1 MRRIISIVLALCL
14 TLALAGCGVARLRQ
28 EESGLKLYYCPAD
41 LSHLSGGDALC
52 YATVP
57 WDTLPDGDRQE
68 RVEAALTLLMG
79 SREGF
84 ESPIPAGT
92 RLLGCTM
99 VGGTVWV
106 DYSEAYGQLS
116 GMDLTTA
123 DYCVT
128 LTLTQLEGVHVVR
141 ITVAGRELA
150 YRDTNLLLAGDVLL
164 TSTDDVVRSLAVQLY
179 FPDGDGALTAEDR
192 LLNLYE
198 GESRAGVVIDAVLA
212 GPESDALLPLVPEGF
227 SVVSARLDDEMCY
240 LNLSAESA
248 ALLPED
254 DAAQET
260 VLMGLVRSLRSVEG
274 VMAVQFLVDGEYSRT
289 FGKVDIS
296 APWTGE

>member
-14 TLALAGCGVARLRQ
+14 TLALTGCGVARLRQ
-28 EESGLKLYYCPAD
+28 EESGLKLYYCPED

-68 RVEAALTLLMG
+68 RVEAALALLMAD
-79 SREGF
+79 REGF

-92 RLLGCTM
+92 RLLGCT
-99 VGGTVWV
+99 VLGGTVWV
-106 DYSEAYGQLS
+106 DFSEAYGQLS

-179 FPDGDGALTAEDR
+179 FPDGEGTLTAEDR

-198 GESRAGVVIDAVLA
+198 GQSRAGVVVDALLA
-212 GPESDALLPLVPEGF
+212 GPESDALLPLAPEGF
-227 SVVSARLDDEMCY
+227 AVVSVRLDDEMCY

-254 DAAQET
+254 AAAQET

-274 VMAVQFLVDGEYSRT
+274 VSAVQFLVDGEYSRT

>member
-1 MRRIISIVLALCL
+1 
-14 TLALAGCGVARLRQ
+14 LRQ
-28 EESGLKLYYCPAD
+28 EENGLKLYYCPED
-41 LSHLSGGDALC
+41 LTQLSGGDALC

-57 WDTLPDGDRQE
+57 WDTLPEGDRQE
-68 RVEAALTLLMG
+68 RIQTALTLLM
-79 SREGF
+79 SDREGF

-106 DYSEAYGQLS
+106 DFSEAYGQLS

-179 FPDGDGALTAEDR
+179 FPDGEGTLTAEDR

-198 GESRAGVVIDAVLA
+198 GQSRAGVVVDALLA
-212 GPESDALLPLVPEGF
+212 GPESDALLPLAPEGF
-227 SVVSARLDDEMCY
+227 AVVSVRLDDEMCY

-260 VLMGLVRSLRSVEG
+260 VLLGLVRSLRSVEG
-274 VMAVQFLVDGEYSRT
+274 VSAVQFLVDGEYSRT

>member
-1 MRRIISIVLALCL
+1 MRRFIALVLSLCL
-14 TLALAGCGVARLRQ
+14 AAMLAGCGVARLRQ
-28 EESGLKLYYCPAD
+28 EENGLKLYYCPDD

-52 YATVP
+52 YTAVP
-57 WDTLPDGDRQE
+57 WDTLPEGDRQA
-68 RVEAALTLLMG
+68 RVETALALLMAD
-79 SREGF
+79 REGF
-84 ESPIPAGT
+84 ESPVPAGT
-92 RLLGCTM
+92 RLLGCT
-99 VGGTVWV
+99 VLGGTVWV
-106 DYSEAYGQLS
+106 DFSEAYGQLS

-179 FPDGDGALTAEDR
+179 FPDGDGMLTAEDR

-198 GESRAGVVIDAVLA
+198 GQSRAGVVIDAVLA
-212 GPESDALLPLVPEGF
+212 GPESDGLLPLVPEGF
-227 SVVSARLDDEMCY
+227 AVVSARLDDEMCY

-248 ALLPED
+248 VLLPED
-254 DAAQET
+254 AVAQET
-260 VLMGLVRSLRSVEG
+260 VLLGLVRSLRSVEG
-274 VMAVQFLVDGEYSRT
+274 VSAVQFLVDGEYSRT

>member
-14 TLALAGCGVARLRQ
+14 TLALSGCGVARLRQ

-68 RVEAALTLLMG
+68 RVEAALALLMAD
-79 SREGF
+79 REGF

-92 RLLGCTM
+92 RLLGCT
-99 VGGTVWV
+99 VLGGTVWV
-106 DYSEAYGQLS
+106 DFSETYGQLS

-179 FPDGDGALTAEDR
+179 FPDGEGTLTAEDR

-198 GESRAGVVIDAVLA
+198 GQSRAGVVVDALLA
-212 GPESDALLPLVPEGF
+212 GPESDALLPLAPEGF
-227 SVVSARLDDEMCY
+227 AVVSVRLDDEMCY

-254 DAAQET
+254 AAAQET
-260 VLMGLVRSLRSVEG
+260 VLLGLVRSLRSVEG
-274 VMAVQFLVDGEYSRT
+274 VSAVQFLVDGEYSRT

>member
-14 TLALAGCGVARLRQ
+14 ALALAGCGVARLRQ
-28 EESGLKLYYCPAD
+28 EESGLKLYYCPED
-41 LSHLSGGDALC
+41 LTQLSGGDALC

-68 RVEAALTLLMG
+68 RVEAALALLMG

-106 DYSEAYGQLS
+106 DFSETYGQLS

-198 GESRAGVVIDAVLA
+198 GESRAGVVVDALLA

-248 ALLPED
+248 LLLPED
-254 DAAQET
+254 AAAQET

-274 VMAVQFLVDGEYSRT
+274 VSAVQFLVDGEYSRT

>member
-1 MRRIISIVLALCL
+1 MRRFIALVLSLCL
-14 TLALAGCGVARLRQ
+14 AAVLAGCGVARLRQ
-28 EESGLKLYYCPAD
+28 EENGLKLYYCPDD

-52 YATVP
+52 YTAVP
-57 WDTLPDGDRQE
+57 WDTLPEGDRQA
-68 RVEAALTLLMG
+68 RVEAALALLMAD
-79 SREGF
+79 REGF
-84 ESPIPAGT
+84 ESPVPAGT
-92 RLLGCTM
+92 RLLGCTV

-106 DYSEAYGQLS
+106 DFSEAYGQLS

-179 FPDGDGALTAEDR
+179 FPDGDGVLTAEDR

-198 GESRAGVVIDAVLA
+198 GQSRAGVVIDAVLA
-212 GPESDALLPLVPEGF
+212 GPESDGLLPLVPEGF
-227 SVVSARLDDEMCY
+227 AVVSARLDDEMCY

-248 ALLPED
+248 VLLPED
-254 DAAQET
+254 AVAQET
-260 VLMGLVRSLRSVEG
+260 VLLGLVRSLRSVEG
-274 VMAVQFLVDGEYSRT
+274 VSAVQFLVDGEYSRT
-289 FGKVDIS
+289 FGEVDIS

>member
-14 TLALAGCGVARLRQ
+14 TLALTGCGVARLRQ

-68 RVEAALTLLMG
+68 RVEAALALLMAD
-79 SREGF
+79 REGF

-92 RLLGCTM
+92 RLLGCT
-99 VGGTVWV
+99 VLGGTVWV
-106 DYSEAYGQLS
+106 DFSETYGQLS

-254 DAAQET
+254 DAAQEII
-260 VLMGLVRSLRSVEG
+260 LMGLVRSLRSVEG
-274 VMAVQFLVDGEYSRT
+274 VMAVQCLVDGEYSRT

>member
-14 TLALAGCGVARLRQ
+14 ALALAGCGVARLRQ
-28 EESGLKLYYCPAD
+28 EESGLKLYYCPED
-41 LSHLSGGDALC
+41 LTQLSGGDALC

-68 RVEAALTLLMG
+68 RVEAALALLMAD
-79 SREGF
+79 REGF

-92 RLLGCTM
+92 RLLGCT
-99 VGGTVWV
+99 VLGGTVWV
-106 DYSEAYGQLS
+106 DFSETYGQLS

-179 FPDGDGALTAEDR
+179 FPDGEGTLTAEDR

-198 GESRAGVVIDAVLA
+198 GQSRADVVVDALLA
-212 GPESDALLPLVPEGF
+212 GPESDALLPLAPEGF
-227 SVVSARLDDEMCY
+227 SVVSVRLDDEMCY

-254 DAAQET
+254 AAAQET

-274 VMAVQFLVDGEYSRT
+274 VSAVQFLVDGEYSRT

>member
-1 MRRIISIVLALCL
+1 MRRIIAIFLAACL
-14 TLALAGCGVARLRQ
+14 TLALTGCGVARLRQ
-28 EESGLKLYYCPAD
+28 EESGLKLYYCPED
-41 LSHLSGGDALC
+41 LTQLSGGDALC

-57 WDTLPDGDRQE
+57 WDTLPGGDRQE
-68 RVEAALTLLMG
+68 RIQTALALLMAD
-79 SREGF
+79 REGF

-92 RLLGCTM
+92 RLLGCTV

-106 DYSEAYGQLS
+106 DFSEAYGQLS

-179 FPDGDGALTAEDR
+179 FPDGEGTLTAEDR

-198 GESRAGVVIDAVLA
+198 GQSRAGVVVDALLA
-212 GPESDALLPLVPEGF
+212 GPESDALLPLAPEGF
-227 SVVSARLDDEMCY
+227 AVVSVRLDDEMCY

-260 VLMGLVRSLRSVEG
+260 VLLGLVRSLRSVEG
-274 VMAVQFLVDGEYSRT
+274 VSAVQFLVDGEYSRT